1 MKIEID
7 INEEYSDLSIQ
18 IKAPRISKEIEK
30 MISVMRMINMQFAV
44 KRDDETYLL
53 DIDKI
58 LYIEAV
64 ERNTFVYTEDASYE
78 SDLRL
83 YEIEQQLLEQ
93 NFIRISKQCI
103 INLRKVKCLKAE
115 INRKIRITLVNNEQI
130 IVSRKYADE
139 LRKRLGVK

>member
-7 INEEYSDLSIQ
+7 INEEYSGLSIQ

-30 MISVMRMINMQFAV
+30 MISMMRMINMQFAV
-44 KRDDETYLL
+44 KREDETYLL

-83 YEIEQQLLEQ
+83 YEIEQLLLEQ
-93 NFIRISKQCI
+93 NFIRISKHCI

>member
-30 MISVMRMINMQFAV
+30 MISMMRMINMQFAV

-58 LYIEAV
+58 LYIE
-64 ERNTFVYTEDASYE
+64 
-78 SDLRL
+78 
-83 YEIEQQLLEQ
+83 
-93 NFIRISKQCI
+93 
-103 INLRKVKCLKAE
+103 
-115 INRKIRITLVNNEQI
+115 
-130 IVSRKYADE
+130 
-139 LRKRLGVK
+139 